1 MHGAEQHETS
11 GLTQDFPR
19 STGKIGKNKQAT
31 VLRVSTNGP
40 DRLAG

>member
-1 MHGAEQHETS
+1 MHGAEQHKT

-19 STGKIGKNKQAT
+19 STGKIDKNKQAT